1 MKRNILSITFTFLG
15 IAMVISAL
23 VLVGYNFYE
32 SKQAETISKTIL
44 QQIIEK
50 IPETPEKTEA
60 ELDYVSKQNDKSNSQ
75 NANNQCVTMPTIN
88 VYNYEYIGYIE
99 IPGLGLSLP
108 VINNSNQFNLNIAPC
123 RFYGSAYLDNMV
135 IGAHNF
141 SSHFGNIDSLSFGES
156 VIFTDVDGN
165 VFNYEVADIE
175 LLKPYQSEYLCNSE
189 WDLSLYTCTISG
201 RERVTV
207 RCERIQA

>member
-1 MKRNILSITFTFLG
+1 MLLG
-15 IAMVISAL
+15 IIMIISAFG
-23 VLVGYNFYE
+23 LVGYNFYE
-32 SKQAETISKTIL
+32 SKQAEVKSQAVL
-44 QQIIEK
+44 QQIIDK
-50 IPETPEKTEA
+50 IPEIPEKTKL
-60 ELDYVSKQNDKSNSQ
+60 ELDYVSKQNDKSNPE
-75 NANNQCVTMPTIN
+75 NVGNQSVEMPTITIYE
-88 VYNYEYIGYIE
+88 VEYIGYIE

-141 SSHFGNIDSLSFGES
+141 ASHFGDIGSLSFGES
-156 VIFTDVDGN
+156 VVFTDVDGN

-175 LLKPYQSEYLCNSE
+175 LLQPHQSEYLCNSE

-207 RCERIQA
+207 RCERV